1 MSTPKFRA
9 VQKTGTYENAK
20 GETKNNYQDLG
31 VIFENDKG
39 HLSLKLNALPLP
51 NDKGEVWINLFSM
64 KNEKSKGNK

>member
-64 KNEKSKGNK
+64 NNEKSKGNK